1 MRGNRFL
8 WVLGFMLSAGRAGAL
23 PLGESLERGSGGL
36 FNGPAAV
43 ALPSSS
49 SLWLSLGAGISR
61 GVERT
66 GWQAFLALG
75 VPFDRLAAPPRPAP
89 PVRPDLPLAERSLS
103 EDAQKKGDP
112 KKPEPAQSPHGA
124 PKTPAQSPA
133 PGETPPA
140 ASPAPPPAPA
150 QVKTPNSVRLQL
162 TPALARGA
170 VRRALVLGGF
180 LGARGRLSNLATRA
194 RASAALPELRLR
206 ALRSNGQTLRLTPTL
221 GDPYQYTEGGT
232 NELLLEARM
241 TWRFDRLVFA
251 DEEVGIERLESDR
264 IAAERKLL
272 EHVLSELAI
281 WQRGLVRAADED
293 LEPEVR
299 ETAELE
305 SLSALVELD
314 VLTDGWFSGAIG
326 EQEPAFAADAGKVKK
341 SGVDPASHAR

>member
-1 MRGNRFL
+1 
-8 WVLGFMLSAGRAGAL
+8 MLSAGRAGAL
-23 PLGESLERGSGGL
+23 PLGGL

-43 ALPSSS
+43 ALPSSA

-75 VPFDRLAAPPRPAP
+75 VPFDRLAAPPRPSHSAE
-89 PVRPDLPLAERSLS
+89 RDSPLAERALS
-103 EDAQKKGDP
+103 EDAQKKSDP
-112 KKPEPAQSPHGA
+112 KKPEPTQSAHGD
-124 PKTPAQSPA
+124 PKTAPPGSAPAQA
-133 PGETPPA
+133 PTPTVA
-140 ASPAPPPAPA
+140 PPAPA
-150 QVKTPNSVRLQL
+150 PVKVERPVRLQL

-326 EQEPAFAADAGKVKK
+326 EQEPTFAADAGNVKK